1 VQGGV
6 HREGPRLGLG
16 AGFVEQVLG
25 GGLQWV
31 GRYNGSP
38 LERELRVLVRAKLS
52 VVPVLLAASLLAA
65 CSTTKEDDRTAT
77 WSPNRIHAE
86 ARDEMDAGGYDKAV
100 PLLEK
105 LEGRAA
111 GTPLAQQAQL
121 DRAYA
126 HYKAGDQAQALATL
140 DRFIKLH
147 PASPALDYAL
157 YLKGI
162 VNFNDNLGMFSWLT
176 RQDLSERDQKA
187 AKESFESFREL
198 VTRFPDSRYTP
209 DARARMT
216 YIVNSLAQYEVHV
229 ARYYYN
235 RGAYVAAINRAQAA
249 LADYRDVPALEEALF
264 ILVRSYD
271 ALGMTQLRDDA
282 KRVMEKNYPQSE
294 YLTRGTKKAER
305 SWWQFW

>member
-1 VQGGV
+1 M
-6 HREGPRLGLG
+6 L
-16 AGFVEQVLG
+16 A
-25 GGLQWV
+25 
-31 GRYNGSP
+31 
-38 LERELRVLVRAKLS
+38 RAKLS
-52 VVPVLLAASLLAA
+52 VVPVLLAASVLAG
-65 CSTTKEDDRTAT
+65 CSSLKDEDKTAT
-77 WSPNRIHAE
+77 WSPNKLYAE
-86 ARDEMDAGGYDKAV
+86 AKDELSGGAYDKAI

-126 HYKAGDQAQALATL
+126 HYKSGEQAQALATL

-162 VNFNDNLGMFSWLT
+162 VNFNDNLGMFSFIA

-187 AKESFESFREL
+187 AKESFEAFKEL
-198 VTRFPDSRYTP
+198 VNRFPESKYTP

-216 YIVNSLAQYEVHV
+216 YIVNSLAKYEVHV
-229 ARYYYN
+229 ARYYYS
-235 RGAYVAAINRAQAA
+235 RGAYVAAINRAQNA

-264 ILVRSYD
+264 ILMRSYD
-271 ALGMTQLRDDA
+271 ALGMAQLRDDA
-282 KRVMEKNYPQSE
+282 KRVLEKSYPQSP
-294 YLTRGTKKAER
+294 YLTGSGPGVNKP
-305 SWWQFW
+305 WWQVW

>member
-1 VQGGV
+1 MF
-6 HREGPRLGLG
+6 P
-16 AGFVEQVLG
+16 A
-25 GGLQWV
+25 
-31 GRYNGSP
+31 
-38 LERELRVLVRAKLS
+38 
-52 VVPVLLAASLLAA
+52 LLAAALLAG
-65 CSTTKEDDRTAT
+65 CSSTPEDDKTAA
-77 WSPNRIHAE
+77 WSPNKIYAE
-86 ARDEMDAGGYDKAV
+86 AKAEADSGAFDRAI
-100 PLLEK
+100 PLFEK

-121 DRAYA
+121 EKAYA
-126 HYKAGDQAQALATL
+126 HYKAGEQAQAHATL

-147 PASPALDYAL
+147 PASPAMDYAL

-162 VNFNDNLGMFSWLT
+162 VNFNDDLGMFSFIS

-229 ARYYYN
+229 ARYYYS

-264 ILVRSYD
+264 ILMRSYD
-271 ALGMTQLRDDA
+271 ALGMTELRDDA
-282 KRVMEKNYPQSE
+282 RRVMEKNYPGSA
-294 YLTRGTKKAER
+294 YLTRGGKRADEP
-305 SWWQFW
+305 WWKIW